1 MTEPIIRVKGL
12 KKYYNVGKSSEVRAV
27 DNISFDV
34 YQGETFG
41 IAGESGSGKT
51 TTGKLIMK
59 LEDITGGTIELF
71 GENIHD
77 YKGRKDNLKFRK
89 NIQMIFQ
96 DPFASL
102 NPRLTIKEIIGGPLE
117 LHHMVSSRKER
128 DKRVEEL
135 LEQVGLSASFA
146 ERYPTEFSGGQC
158 QRIDI
163 ARAIALKPKVII
175 ADEAISALDVSIQAQ
190 IVNLLRKLKK
200 EEGLTYIFIAH
211 DLSMVKYISD
221 RIAVMNRGK
230 ILELG
235 ESSDLYQYPLH
246 PYTKSLLSAVPIPN
260 PILEQT
266 RKRVTYDAEQHTYAP
281 ADECGLNEIVPS
293 HFVYSDKKELTEY
306 VNEYRRDRKSVV

>member
-1 MTEPIIRVKGL
+1 MGTPIIQVKNL
-12 KKYYNVGKSSEVRAV
+12 QKFYNAGKPSEVRAV
-27 DNISFDV
+27 DDVSFDV
-34 YQGETFG
+34 FQGETFG

-59 LEDITGGTIELF
+59 LEDITGGSIEFL
-71 GENIHD
+71 GKNIHEI
-77 YKGRKDNLKFRK
+77 KGRKETLQFRK

-117 LHHMVSSRKER
+117 LHHMVSSKKER
-128 DKRVEEL
+128 DKRVGEL
-135 LEQVGLSASFA
+135 LEEVGLSANFA

-163 ARAIALKPKVII
+163 ARAIALKPKIII

-190 IVNLLRKLKK
+190 IVNLMRKLKR
-200 EEGLTYIFIAH
+200 EVGLTYIFIAH

-235 ESSDLYQYPLH
+235 DSETLYRHPLH
-246 PYTKSLLSAVPIPN
+246 PYTKSLLSAVPVAN
-260 PILEQT
+260 PITEKN
-266 RKRVTYDAEQHTYAP
+266 RKRIIYNPDQHQYKDS
-281 ADECGLNEIVPS
+281 DECGLFEIGDK
-293 HFVYSDKKELTEY
+293 HYVYCSKQEVEGYKQQLNNELT
-306 VNEYRRDRKSVV
+306 KS

>member
-1 MTEPIIRVKGL
+1 LSDPIIQVKNL
-12 KKYYNVGKSSEVRAV
+12 KKIYNSGKPSEVRAV
-27 DNISFDV
+27 DDISFNV

-59 LEDITGGTIELF
+59 LESITGGEIEFL
-71 GENIHD
+71 GENLTEIKH
-77 YKGRKDNLKFRK
+77 RKDTLRFRK

-102 NPRLTIKEIIGGPLE
+102 NPRLTVKEIIGGPLE
-117 LHHMVSSRKER
+117 LHHLVSSHKER
-128 DKRVEEL
+128 DQRVGEL
-135 LEQVGLSASFA
+135 LEEVGLSASFA

-163 ARAIALKPKVII
+163 ARAIALKPKVIV

-190 IVNLLRKLKK
+190 IVNLLRKLKR

-235 ESSDLYQYPLH
+235 EAEDLYQHPLH
-246 PYTKSLLSAVPIPN
+246 PYTKALLSAVPVPN
-260 PILEQT
+260 PITEKKRERIIYNPTEQEKIT
-266 RKRVTYDAEQHTYAP
+266 N
-281 ADECGLNEIVPS
+281 GSLMEIERN
-293 HFVYSDKKELTEY
+293 HYVYSEQK
-306 VNEYRRDRKSVV
+306 